1 MAAET
6 LVEEIRRVVSGLQAQ
21 GEMALAM
28 LLATSSE
35 PGAPWNFLVS
45 AEWMDNRTTK
55 EVVDLLTKLIREEV
69 ARKNWSSILRATVL
83 RTGDP
88 FVQAINRGFS
98 VEKGTLSIQDCN
110 IFGIEVPRA
119 IILESRQPKSLSL
132 ASH

>member
-1 MAAET
+1 M
-6 LVEEIRRVVSGLQAQ
+6 
-21 GEMALAM
+21 LAM

-45 AEWMDNRTTK
+45 ADWMNNKSTK
-55 EVVDLLTKLIREEV
+55 EVIELITNLIREEV
-69 ARKNWSSILRATVL
+69 SRKNWSSILRATVL

-98 VEKGTLSIQDCN
+98 VEKRPLSIQDCN
-110 IFGIEVPRA
+110 IFGIEVPRG

-132 ASH
+132 ASR

>member
-1 MAAET
+1 M
-6 LVEEIRRVVSGLQAQ
+6 
-21 GEMALAM
+21 LAM

-45 AEWMDNRTTK
+45 ADWMNNKSTK
-55 EVVDLLTKLIREEV
+55 EVIELITNLIREEV
-69 ARKNWSSILRATVL
+69 SRKNWSSILRATVL

-98 VEKGTLSIQDCN
+98 VEKVPLSIQDCN
-110 IFGIEVPRA
+110 IFGIEVPRG

-132 ASH
+132 ASR